1 MTRGITRP
9 ARPWPGDPELAKG
22 PVLFNLKADPAETT
36 NLAEREPVVLQ
47 KLLARLKVLAEGSV
61 EPQQWT
67 KPYQGEDYY
76 CKDCPL
82 HPHGTGPAS
91 PWLPWYSLRPPP
103 PP

>member
-1 MTRGITRP
+1 M
-9 ARPWPGDPELAKG
+9 
-22 PVLFNLKADPAETT
+22 LFNLKEDPAETT
-36 NLAEREPVVLQ
+36 NLAEREPAVLQ

-103 PP
+103 PPAIASTAATILYCLCKLPGARE